1 MGNIPSMDVLETLSV
16 ALGLATLAG
25 INLYL
30 TVFVTGMAVQFGWV
44 ILPDRLHDL
53 TVLGDPWV
61 IAISGTLYLMEF
73 FADKVPW
80 IDSANDALHTLIR
93 PLGGALL
100 AVLALGEADPAA
112 KVIAALLAG
121 GVALTAHVAKAG
133 TRLMA
138 NVSPEPFSNI
148 GLSLGEDAMVLGGL
162 GLLLWNPLVASIVA
176 ILVLGV
182 VWTIFPR
189 LLRRIRSTAWLA
201 WRKLNGPSAGQEATK
216 AQTRLPA
223 ACLEALGRDKGAP
236 MAFAV
241 RCISDGGPG
250 LSKAHFGWLARF
262 EDGALFFVGERRR
275 NRLAVEIPLAGAS
288 IERESRFLSEKLYV
302 RPARGKAYEFAFE
315 RGHSRLADE
324 AASKLAEPERKELEA
339 AVAI

>member
-262 EDGALFFVGERRR
+262 EDGAFFFVGERRR

-324 AASKLAEPERKELEA
+324 AARKLAEPERKELEA

>member
-1 MGNIPSMDVLETLSV
+1 MDVLETLSV

-44 ILPDRLHDL
+44 ILPARLHDL

-61 IAISGTLYLMEF
+61 IAISGTLYVLEF

-80 IDSANDALHTLIR
+80 IDSANDALHTFIR

-112 KVIAALLAG
+112 KVVAALLAG

-133 TRLMA
+133 ARLMA

-162 GLLLWNPLVASIVA
+162 GLLLWNPLVACVVA

-182 VWTIFPR
+182 VWTMFPR
-189 LLRRIRSTAWLA
+189 LLRGIRSTAWLA
-201 WRKLNGPSAGQEATK
+201 WRKLNGPSAGQEATN
-216 AQTRLPA
+216 AQARLPA
-223 ACLEALGRDKGAP
+223 ACFEALGRDKGAP
-236 MAFAV
+236 VAFAV

-250 LSKAHFGWLARF
+250 LSKAHFGWLTQF
-262 EDGALFFVGERRR
+262 EDGALFFVGAQRR
-275 NRLAVEIPLAGAS
+275 NPLAVEIPLAGAS
-288 IERESRFLSEKLYV
+288 VERDSRFLSEKLTV
-302 RPARGKAYEFAFE
+302 RPLRGKAYEFAFE

-324 AASKLAEPERKELEA
+324 VARKLSEPERKELEA